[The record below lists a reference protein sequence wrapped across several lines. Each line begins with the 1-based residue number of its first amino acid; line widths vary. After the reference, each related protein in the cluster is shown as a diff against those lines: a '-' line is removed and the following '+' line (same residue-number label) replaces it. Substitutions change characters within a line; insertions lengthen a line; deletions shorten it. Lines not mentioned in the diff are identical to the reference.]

1 MLCSRSDLIS
11 YQCGFT
17 GTTGVTPLAH
27 SLQWS
32 LHHAEV
38 KTGTKVFISVSSTA
52 YSMRLNATIVK
63 IIISEN
69 TLKRN

>member
-1 MLCSRSDLIS
+1 MTSLDID
-11 YQCGFT
+11 
-17 GTTGVTPLAH
+17 GVTPLAN

-32 LHHAEV
+32 LLHAEV
-38 KTGTKVFISVSSTA
+38 KTRTKVFISVSSTA

-69 TLKRN
+69 TLKQN